1 MKEER
6 ARLERE
12 RLEKAKEADAW
23 SGLDL
28 LAQGNSKSTSSTNT
42 ASNDDW
48 LFDKPTLPSSS
59 SYPTPPDDD
68 FISTAPSIPNSR
80 SHSQSQTPKASTTSS
95 TSLFDILSDDFSPTA
110 LPSSSNMA
118 DNGGLSSYTQAKDR
132 DRSSPVV
139 RSRSNSPG
147 DFDFGIRQDGLLNG
161 SGESALEGG
170 GGDDILGM
178 LAKPVDSIPKRRIS
192 VRLLS

>member
-28 LAQGNSKSTSSTNT
+28 LAQGNSKSTSSTNI

-68 FISTAPSIPNSR
+68 LLFSTAADAEPSALRSR
-80 SHSQSQTPKASTTSS
+80 SQSQAHTPKASTTSS
-95 TSLFDILSDDFSPTA
+95 TSLFDILSEDFSPAA
-110 LPSSSNMA
+110 LPSNSNIA
-118 DNGGLSSYTQAKDR
+118 NNGTLSSYTLAKDR
-132 DRSSPVV
+132 ERSSPAVP
-139 RSRSNSPG
+139 SRSNSPG
-147 DFDFGIRQDGLLNG
+147 DFDFGDREDRLLNDSG
-161 SGESALEGG
+161 SEGEGG
-170 GGDDILGM
+170 EDILGI
-178 LAKPVDSIPKRRIS
+178 LAEPADSIPKRRIS
-192 VRLLS
+192 VR